1 MTKVPGMDG
10 EADRTIFLAYSFYDL
25 NNPDFH
31 HQGFF
36 IHHKYTCSPF
46 QVLFRYFNAKKL
58 EEININ
64 KIQTRQKTV

>member
-10 EADRTIFLAYSFYDL
+10 DADRTIFLAYSFYDL

-36 IHHKYTCSPF
+36 IHHKYKCSLLPLPGF
-46 QVLFRYFNAKKL
+46 
-58 EEININ
+58 I
-64 KIQTRQKTV
+64 